1 MEFLIQNF
9 VIAQNT
15 GQGHVLSATLLPE
28 PPQDDP
34 NRLRRLTSQSTDNS
48 IESDLRIGLLSPPTG
63 VRLSKAEGNAW
74 IDVYVA
80 YFRAADEIVGLAEG
94 YDDIDDASVYAA
106 WKEMTNALIRGY
118 SSGHFHAWT
127 IPCLYVAGRYL
138 RSFAIKAD
146 QHARTSGH
154 ASHNASMED
163 ITSSLSKNANL
174 EDAARVI
181 NRIFQLCISD
191 RYEQVS
197 LL

>member
-9 VIAQNT
+9 VTAQNT
-15 GQGHVLSATLLPE
+15 GQGHVLAATLTPE
-28 PPQDDP
+28 PPKDDP
-34 NRLRRLTSQSTDNS
+34 NRLRRLTSQSTDSS
-48 IESDLRIGLLSPPTG
+48 IESDLRTGLLSPPTG

-80 YFRAADEIVGLAEG
+80 YYHAADEIVGLAEG
-94 YDDIDDASVYAA
+94 YDDIDNASIYAA

-118 SSGHFHAWT
+118 SSSHFHAWT

-146 QHARTSGH
+146 QHVKTNGH
-154 ASHNASMED
+154 ASYGGGLED
-163 ITSSLSKNANL
+163 ITSSMSKNANL

-191 RYEQVS
+191 R
-197 LL
+197 